1 MEIRPILQGAYAEF
15 TCCLPAATRSEQR
28 RGGTESIWKLCF
40 ALEMAWFPKR
50 QLILCAEQSL
60 KINLPVSV
68 LLVVSVMPS
77 QMR

>member
-1 MEIRPILQGAYAEF
+1 M
-15 TCCLPAATRSEQR
+15 
-28 RGGTESIWKLCF
+28 GGTESIWKLYF

-60 KINLPVSV
+60 QINLLVSV

-77 QMR
+77 ADAVSMYG